1 MFRLDGKQAL
11 VTGGSRGIGLGIA
24 RGLAEAGADVI
35 LTARGADALENA
47 RSELA
52 NTGKNI
58 TVAPFDVNQ
67 AEAIPAFMDEL
78 AAAHDGIDI
87 LVNNAGINRREAADT
102 QSLEDWTA
110 IIETNLT
117 ATFVLSQAFAR
128 NRIARKLSGRI
139 INIGSIGSSRSR
151 PKIAAY
157 AASKGGVLNL
167 TRGLAVDWAPHDILV
182 NCVEPGFVETPM
194 TEVLKKNPDF
204 VEWVEL
210 RCPLKRWATPKDIA
224 GAVVFLAS
232 PAASYI
238 TGQAIVVDGGL
249 TANM

>member
-11 VTGGSRGIGLGIA
+11 VTGGSRGIGLGLA

-35 LTARGADALENA
+35 LTARNADALETA

-52 NTGKNI
+52 STGQAI
-58 TVAPFDVNQ
+58 TAAPFDVSET
-67 AEAIPAFMDEL
+67 EAIPAYFEQL
-78 AAAHDGIDI
+78 AGAHNGIDI
-87 LVNNAGINRREAADT
+87 LVNNAGINRREAAET
-102 QSLEDWTA
+102 QPLEDWAA

-128 NRIARKLSGRI
+128 DRIARKLAGRI
-139 INIGSIGSSRSR
+139 INIGSVASSLSR
-151 PKIAAY
+151 QKVAAY
-157 AASKGGVLNL
+157 AASKGGVVNL
-167 TRGLAVDWAPHDILV
+167 TRGLAVDWAQYDILV
-182 NCVEPGFVETPM
+182 NCVNPGFVETPM
-194 TEVLKKNPDF
+194 TTVLKENTEFD
-204 VEWVEL
+204 EWVRM
-210 RCPLKRWATPKDIA
+210 RCPLKRWANPEDMA

-238 TGQAIVVDGGL
+238 TGQTIVVDGGL